1 MDRNQAPLCFGRRA
15 RPSSALPI
23 PPFAVSMLRISILS
37 RLLWWCHTATP
48 CPMAMH
54 WVLEHWPI
62 IGLHAWFLRMA
73 NLGVAAIVCATPL
86 SITNLYRSVVD
97 RQPCKLNAFG
107 SIPNGCLAQCSADGE
122 PEVGGIRLAL
132 CRRTLLMAAHRCVAC
147 TARGCFAEICTQGL
161 RESLS
166 SRKSP

>member
-1 MDRNQAPLCFGRRA
+1 MDRSQAPLCFGRRA

-23 PPFAVSMLRISILS
+23 PPFAVSMLCISILS

-73 NLGVAAIVCATPL
+73 NLGVAAIVCATTL
-86 SITNLYRSVVD
+86 STTNLYRSVVD

-122 PEVGGIRLAL
+122 PEVGGIRRTL
-132 CRRTLLMAAHRCVAC
+132 CRGTLLMAAHRCVAC
-147 TARGCFAEICTQGL
+147 TARG
-161 RESLS
+161 
-166 SRKSP
+166 